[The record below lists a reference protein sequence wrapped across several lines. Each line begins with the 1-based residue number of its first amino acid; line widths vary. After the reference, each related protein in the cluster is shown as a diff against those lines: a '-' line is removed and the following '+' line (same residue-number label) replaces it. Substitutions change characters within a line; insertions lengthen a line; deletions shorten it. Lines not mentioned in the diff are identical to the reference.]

1 LSQTVQENLTLIVS
15 GQPGQAPVIQI
26 NSRPYV
32 DVEALTRLTNGS
44 LSFKGNQITLTLP
57 TSAAN
62 IPTATSPAS
71 ETANSAFSKDFLK
84 AGIETMAVIREWRS
98 ALLSAIQNGY
108 PVTDD
113 SVADYRAQAA
123 KNLRLV
129 YVAVSTDS
137 DRNAYQ
143 LLSNELDKM
152 QKFSN
157 NIVAANQDH
166 PVRSTEQTARH
177 RSVLPP
183 FRPDPQVPVRSL
195 RDGMRSSGGGSS
207 LVSFAQRNYS

>member
-1 LSQTVQENLTLIVS
+1 M
-15 GQPGQAPVIQI
+15 
-26 NSRPYV
+26 
-32 DVEALTRLTNGS
+32 
-44 LSFKGNQITLTLP
+44 
-57 TSAAN
+57 
-62 IPTATSPAS
+62 
-71 ETANSAFSKDFLK
+71 K

-98 ALLSAIQNGY
+98 ALVSAIQNGY

-123 KNLRLV
+123 KNLRLA

-157 NIVAANQDH
+157 NIVAA
-166 PVRSTEQTARH
+166 
-177 RSVLPP
+177 
-183 FRPDPQVPVRSL
+183 
-195 RDGMRSSGGGSS
+195 
-207 LVSFAQRNYS
+207 